1 MSIAKSV
8 SNVLYELLE
17 GAVEGLTEKL
27 RATAGVSFD
36 PIQPASN
43 ARTLP
48 KSIQDDPRYQQALV
62 AYWQLQADIKQQLSA
77 NNIEAVNLLKAQE
90 SEARQQLSQL
100 RRNLIRES
108 QLQKIAIKLQEM
120 PAIWPADRWFAQLSR
135 TQTEQILQQARQQHR
150 LLILLAPPFL
160 SEECPASFHND
171 LQIILSNQVN
181 SFLGQ
186 HYPHSCKF
194 RPIHFYGDYFLDP
207 IAHENLQKLPKL
219 LDPVPTGILYSDIN
233 DDEVIFNL
241 GFWGVLSGDIAR
253 FTMPAWNWS
262 DALQALRSVG
272 YSKRDAHRAIAEII
286 VTVHK
291 LLGAF
296 VADWYYLNIDPNY
309 EPQLFEI
316 CSEFDREEQNW
327 AQPYIATLKQMQQAQ
342 LPVYENKMAQLADEA
357 FEKLKAD
364 NNWHAVSTLKGS
376 HIDLVNSLAISPDS
390 QSLIHTSSRDNN
402 IRISRGTDGQLT
414 RTFSEHPMQVLSLV
428 IAPDGETVVSGSRD
442 SSIKIWELKSCKLIR
457 TFKGQKDGVCA
468 VAITPDGE
476 TIVSGSRKKKLEIW
490 QLHTGKLIRSI
501 KGHSGQINSVAI
513 SPDGQTFVSGGDD
526 NKIKVWELN
535 KGESEGEGEPI
546 HSIEGHTDSVN
557 TLAICPDGQTIV
569 SGSSDKTIKFWDL
582 STGNIIR
589 TLEGHSGEVNS
600 VIISADGQTIMSGS
614 SDKTIKIWELNTGKF
629 IRSITAHS
637 NKIMTLAM
645 SSSGQTIVSSSG
657 DKTIKIWRCIQ
668 T

>member
-1 MSIAKSV
+1 MSNAKSV

-36 PIQPASN
+36 PNKPASN
-43 ARTLP
+43 APTLP
-48 KSIQDDPRYQQALV
+48 KSIQDDRRYQQALV
-62 AYWQLQADIKQQLSA
+62 AYWQLQAEIEQQLSA
-77 NNIEAVNLLKAQE
+77 NNIEAANLLKAQE

-100 RRNLIRES
+100 RRDLIRES

-120 PAIWPADRWFAQLSR
+120 PVIWQADNWFAKLSR
-135 TQTEQILQQARQQHR
+135 TQTEQILQQAQQQHR

-160 SEECPASFHND
+160 SSECPASFHKH
-171 LQIILSNQVN
+171 LRIILSNQVN

-194 RPIHFYGDYFLDP
+194 RPVHFYGDYFLDP

-241 GFWGVLSGDIAR
+241 GFWGVLSGDIAQ
-253 FTMPAWNWS
+253 FTLPAWNWS

-272 YSKRDAHRAIAEII
+272 YSKRDAHCAIGEII
-286 VTVHK
+286 ITVHK

-309 EPQLFEI
+309 EPQLFDI

-342 LPVYENKMAQLADEA
+342 LPVYKNQMAQLADEA

-364 NNWHAVSTLKGS
+364 NNWHAVGTLTKS
-376 HIDLVNSLAISPDS
+376 NLDVVNSLAISPDS
-390 QSLIHTSSRDNN
+390 QSLICASRDQI
-402 IRISRGTDGQLT
+402 IRIVRWTNEQLL
-414 RTFSEHPMQVLSLV
+414 RTFEHPLQVMSVVL
-428 IAPDGETVVSGSRD
+428 APDSETVVSGSRD
-442 SSIKIWELKSCKLIR
+442 GSIKIWELKSCKLIR
-457 TFKGQKDGVCA
+457 TLKGQKDWVCA
-468 VAITPDGE
+468 LAITPDGE
-476 TIVSGSRKKKLEIW
+476 TIVSGKRKKTLEIW
-490 QLHTGKLIRSI
+490 QFHTGKLIRSL

-513 SPDGQTFVSGGDD
+513 SPDGQTFISGGDD
-526 NKIKVWELN
+526 KKIKVWELN
-535 KGESEGEGEPI
+535 KGEGEGEGEGEPI
-546 HSIEGHTDSVN
+546 YSLEGHTASVN
-557 TLAICPDGQTIV
+557 SLAIGPDGQTIV
-569 SGSSDKTIKFWDL
+569 SGSSDKTIKVWEL
-582 STGNIIR
+582 STGKFIR
-589 TLEGHSGEVNS
+589 SLSGHSGEVNS

-614 SDKTIKIWELNTGKF
+614 SDKTINIWELNTGKF

-637 NKIMTLAM
+637 DKIITLAM
-645 SSSGQTIVSSSG
+645 SPSGETIVSSSG
-657 DKTIKIWRCIQ
+657 DKTLKIWRCSS
-668 T
+668 